1 MQTAKLNGTFR
12 WEWWGAGENKIS
24 IKTRNG
30 TLVPLQSSDGLEPQS
45 FDTIFHSTRVSEIV
59 RITMAVESFVFLGRK
74 VILSRETYNYDE
86 IQDPPGETRQN

>member
-30 TLVPLQSSDGLEPQS
+30 TLVPLQSSDDLVPHFLSLTEFEVFRHHFSLNKGQRNRENYDGSRELCFLGPQS
-45 FDTIFHSTRVSEIV
+45 NFVTRDV
-59 RITMAVESFVFLGRK
+59 
-74 VILSRETYNYDE
+74 
-86 IQDPPGETRQN
+86 